1 MTNQYVDYY
10 TRQAGG
16 NVGPVFVGSPYQR
29 GHGIGNFLSSLFRT
43 VFPLFKSGAKA
54 VGKEALNAG
63 FGVLR
68 DQINRK
74 PLKTSLKNRMRAAGD
89 NLMTQAEAKID
100 TMSGAGYKRKR
111 VTRRTQYKRKSS
123 RRQVKRVKR
132 DIFS

>member
-1 MTNQYVDYY
+1 MSNHYVDYY

-16 NVGPVFVGSPYQR
+16 GVGPVFVGSPYQR

-74 PLKTSLKNRMRAAGD
+74 PLKQSLKDRMRAAGD
-89 NLMTQAEAKID
+89 NLMTKAETKID
-100 TMSGAGYKRKR
+100 TMSGSGYKRKR
-111 VTRRTQYKRKSS
+111 SGRVGQYKRRSGS
-123 RRQVKRVKR
+123 RQVKRLKR